1 MRDWHLQNKCKLQP
15 FLKST
20 TKQNVLTIWFDLLS
34 CCIKFNVFTGS
45 FDFLAHYRLV
55 DPKKVDGYA
64 KAFVVEDTDF
74 DTFINF
80 KVLSKIDISKSV
92 DDALGELIV
101 HHQRYRP
108 GDSNKSVDIEHSVY
122 GKFLE

>member
-1 MRDWHLQNKCKLQP
+1 MLNIL
-15 FLKST
+15 FAY
-20 TKQNVLTIWFDLLS
+20 LS

-45 FDFLAHYRLV
+45 IDFLAHYRLV

-80 KVLSKIDISKSV
+80 KVLLKTIWMI
-92 DDALGELIV
+92 LICTC
-101 HHQRYRP
+101 
-108 GDSNKSVDIEHSVY
+108 Y
-122 GKFLE
+122 GMYTL